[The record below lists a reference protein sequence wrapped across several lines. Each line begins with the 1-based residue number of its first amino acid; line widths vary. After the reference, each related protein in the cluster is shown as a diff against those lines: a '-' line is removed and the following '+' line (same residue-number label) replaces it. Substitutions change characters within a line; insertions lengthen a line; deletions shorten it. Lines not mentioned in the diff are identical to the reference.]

1 MTASDYTSIAEGGF
15 GFVGNLTACLVCPSD
30 TVTAPLYGPPID
42 MPLKIVKIRKV
53 TADDA
58 LNALVATSAVSKQ
71 IADIMQF
78 PPAQAA
84 AGILLLVFET
94 IQKIQA
100 NKDDCYRL
108 AQRCLSTLVDIRDH
122 MTEHQ
127 DSAPPS
133 LLKAI
138 TKFEEA
144 LESIYKFMKQEAE
157 QTWGTRLMRK
167 GTIELAMKRHHLAL
181 DDAVR
186 SFQLSLGGI
195 PDRTKAVDGSMPMPE
210 SAEGPESSQ
219 PSGTPQSRE
228 ATPPAYSEELVEESF
243 AMIEAQSSIGSISS
257 EYEMLLSAPGAQV
270 DAYSTVPSEVVED
283 FRITEHQGVMAY
295 MALPCNSANRHLQFN
310 QYHQSQFVMKGKSR
324 IKSGWWGG
332 GVEGDLDGR
341 RSFML
346 RYEGNQR
353 DAMKILPGGGYA
365 REPVDVN
372 DQSGATI
379 EKQRKISHLTMI
391 ARTLLPDSEN
401 LDVVKK
407 RLRDV
412 LTAEDEEDEEAEMS
426 SISLRQLRMAALANG
441 MVQQAWHRNTVPP
454 NKYAVGDL
462 GYLPPGSNDWS
473 DFVFCCNIYQ
483 DGSVNAD
490 IESRVAGMQGS
501 WIKGGGYDRQELTPF
516 DYPGGI
522 SGWPVVVLPEAD
534 FTLHID
540 HEVVTTQISVAW
552 NYLLEN
558 GRSLAAQYGVGP
570 EELILVSR
578 VGCEQ
583 RFRVRDLRKV
593 RYWPASM
600 NLPPHP
606 HRHRQQHTFPGHFGH
621 QSFGSRTS
629 GGEER
634 RLVQGQD
641 LAPKL
646 FYLFTSGDKHYQSH
660 FSQRPMPSPL
670 KEGEKAPELDA
681 NVVQCFAY
689 PTERYTHDDTSM
701 DAERQ
706 TSKTAIE
713 VADEQLLASLG
724 YKQEF
729 QRAFT
734 GLEWLVASIFILFVG
749 MSMAELASA
758 APTSGGLY
766 FWTHSLSSP
775 RWRNLLAW
783 IVGYWGCAVQITAAA
798 SIGSGQAYSATN
810 AQTLLCLA
818 VIIALPAA
826 TPKEFRNSASYALGN
841 FTNSSF
847 DSSVHISEEAS
858 NAATA
863 VPWAIVYA
871 IGIAGVLGWAI
882 NVALAFCMGTDL
894 DSLMNSPIGQPMAEI
909 FFNSFGQKGTLA
921 LWSIVVLVQYM
932 MGSSMLLAA
941 SRQSF
946 AFSRDG
952 ALPFSNW
959 LYRMNAYTGT
969 PVNTVWFVAIFS
981 ILLGLL
987 AFAGDSAINAIFAM
1001 SITALY
1007 IAYAIPIAA
1016 RFLGK
1021 NDFKPG
1027 PFNLGMWSAPV
1038 AAIAVLWMLFMGV
1051 VFLFPTSPNPAVP
1064 DMNYTIVVLGGVMI
1078 LSLIWYYFPKYG
1090 GVHWFT
1096 GPVKTITNSEP
1107 EEQGSG
1113 RPSTSDSVEKEKA
1126 AVSVVQR
1133 ETQ

>member
-1 MTASDYTSIAEGGF
+1 
-15 GFVGNLTACLVCPSD
+15 
-30 TVTAPLYGPPID
+30 

-108 AQRCLSTLVDIRDH
+108 AQRCLSMLVDIRDH

-186 SFQLSLGGI
+186 SFQIASLINIQLSLGGI
-195 PDRTKAVDGSMPMPE
+195 PGRTKAVDGSMPE

-228 ATPPAYSEELVEESF
+228 ATLPAYSEELVVRAAITDVAEICFSPGPTSALVNF
-243 AMIEAQSSIGSISS
+243 FLGLFS

-283 FRITEHQGVMAY
+283 FRIIEHQG
-295 MALPCNSANRHLQFN
+295 FN

-353 DAMKILPGGGYA
+353 DAMKRWMRDVKLLQNIYHPNLPQMIGYSNDETPTPFIVLANVQTRLPQAMLLDAVKHARIGVCLQMMLRFVSPALDAALYLQRQMNLSDSKLQDYVENADLRIDAENTVVMGLPPPEIDRVHSWRNYGLAYSIRSIFLKILPGGGYA

-401 LDVVKK
+401 MNVVKK
-407 RLRDV
+407 RLQDV
-412 LTAEDEEDEEAEMS
+412 LTTEDDEDEEAEVV

-441 MVQQAWHRNTVPP
+441 MIQHAWHRNTVPP
-454 NKYAVGDL
+454 NKFAVGDL
-462 GYLPPGSNDWS
+462 GYLPPGSIDWS
-473 DFVFCCNIYQ
+473 EFVLCCNVYH
-483 DGSVNAD
+483 DDSMNAD
-490 IESRVAGMQGS
+490 IESRAAGMQGS

-534 FTLHID
+534 FTLHIN
-540 HEVVTTQISVAW
+540 HEDATTQTSVAW

-593 RYWPASM
+593 RHWPASVK
-600 NLPPHP
+600 LPPHP
-606 HRHRQQHTFPGHFGH
+606 HRHRQQQTFPGHFGH
-621 QSFGSRTS
+621 QPFGSRTS

-646 FYLFTSGDKHYQSH
+646 FYLFTSGDKDYQSH
-660 FSQRPMPSPL
+660 FSQRPMPSTL

-689 PTERYTHDDTSM
+689 PT
-701 DAERQ
+701 DAFGYLDY
-706 TSKTAIE
+706 
-713 VADEQLLASLG
+713 VQLH
-724 YKQEF
+724 
-729 QRAFT
+729 
-734 GLEWLVASIFILFVG
+734 
-749 MSMAELASA
+749 AEDYEL
-758 APTSGGLY
+758 
-766 FWTHSLSSP
+766 
-775 RWRNLLAW
+775 
-783 IVGYWGCAVQITAAA
+783 
-798 SIGSGQAYSATN
+798 
-810 AQTLLCLA
+810 
-818 VIIALPAA
+818 
-826 TPKEFRNSASYALGN
+826 
-841 FTNSSF
+841 
-847 DSSVHISEEAS
+847 
-858 NAATA
+858 
-863 VPWAIVYA
+863 
-871 IGIAGVLGWAI
+871 
-882 NVALAFCMGTDL
+882 
-894 DSLMNSPIGQPMAEI
+894 
-909 FFNSFGQKGTLA
+909 
-921 LWSIVVLVQYM
+921 
-932 MGSSMLLAA
+932 
-941 SRQSF
+941 
-946 AFSRDG
+946 
-952 ALPFSNW
+952 
-959 LYRMNAYTGT
+959 
-969 PVNTVWFVAIFS
+969 
-981 ILLGLL
+981 
-987 AFAGDSAINAIFAM
+987 
-1001 SITALY
+1001 
-1007 IAYAIPIAA
+1007 
-1016 RFLGK
+1016 
-1021 NDFKPG
+1021 
-1027 PFNLGMWSAPV
+1027 
-1038 AAIAVLWMLFMGV
+1038 
-1051 VFLFPTSPNPAVP
+1051 
-1064 DMNYTIVVLGGVMI
+1064 
-1078 LSLIWYYFPKYG
+1078 
-1090 GVHWFT
+1090 
-1096 GPVKTITNSEP
+1096 
-1107 EEQGSG
+1107 
-1113 RPSTSDSVEKEKA
+1113 
-1126 AVSVVQR
+1126 
-1133 ETQ
+1133 